1 MKSNGDEATDFH
13 DKEFPKVGSNHTW
26 LAVINVDSV
35 LKKHGSYY
43 LKVFLKEINFENV
56 FLKGAILEKKFENIL
71 FQRAILKTS
80 FLRNSQKLLSLV
92 LIGMAGNCDGCCLR
106 WLLIQ
111 PNLGFSFDSSELM
124 GFQF

>member
-71 FQRAILKTS
+71 FDRTILKMS
-80 FLRNSQKLLSLV
+80 Y
-92 LIGMAGNCDGCCLR
+92 
-106 WLLIQ
+106 
-111 PNLGFSFDSSELM
+111 FS
-124 GFQF
+124 GQFWKHLFWETLKNY